1 MWLCVLLTTIAI
13 RDMFIMLDAC
23 GLVIGLRVAWKR
35 KDGIGKVT
43 TAGLLCGL
51 G

>member
-23 GLVIGLRVAWKR
+23 GLVSGVRVAWKG
-35 KDGIGKVT
+35 KDGRGKVAS
-43 TAGLLCGL
+43 AGLLCGL